1 MRAVAG
7 PAFQEVA
14 DDLQVVAAVAV
25 GGVQRVDE
33 AVVRIGEVV
42 DQPAHGGDLPV
53 MVGRR
58 NRHAIGPRLIHH
70 GADGLRQ
77 VVGQRRVLVVHALLI
92 MLHLGE
98 RLAQPRR
105 VGRGGDRGKPVI
117 NHHPAVAQPLP
128 LADILQVGE
137 SRLLGTL
144 PFTAFGVE
152 TPGHAEEFIQ
162 HGITGHDAVPG
173 HGTVLVN
180 GTILGSGTVS
190 VVFGRIVQR
199 QRGGGRVAVALEHDE
214 RFVATQLNGVGEF
227 LVVSAHLIARRVT
240 PDQRRLRVVEVPGQG
255 NQYPAIDLAGIPVGD
270 VPQSRR
276 CARRPIRSLFR
287 AQNPLT
293 PIIEVLDLREPVVG
307 TDGVGVQALRVISRT
322 LRGDR
327 CAVVHRAV
335 RVAQPSGMGRRPEL
349 Q

>member
-1 MRAVAG
+1 MQLVGGYLVGEIGLGLNAAGAVAEHHARRHAQRAAEHGQRGGVVRAVAG

-42 DQPAHGGDLPV
+42 DQPAHGGDLLV

-58 NRHAIGPRLIHH
+58 DRHAIGLRLSHH
-70 GADGLRQ
+70 GVDGLRQ
-77 VVGQRRVLVVHALLI
+77 VIGQRRVLVVYALLVV
-92 MLHLGE
+92 LHLGQ

-173 HGTVLVN
+173 HGTVPVNGTVLVN

-199 QRGGGRVAVALEHDE
+199 QRGGGRVAAALEHDE
-214 RFVATQLNGVGEF
+214 RFVAAQLDGVGEL
-227 LVVSAHLIARRVT
+227 LVV
-240 PDQRRLRVVEVPGQG
+240 
-255 NQYPAIDLAGIPVGD
+255 
-270 VPQSRR
+270 
-276 CARRPIRSLFR
+276 
-287 AQNPLT
+287 
-293 PIIEVLDLREPVVG
+293 
-307 TDGVGVQALRVISRT
+307 
-322 LRGDR
+322 
-327 CAVVHRAV
+327 
-335 RVAQPSGMGRRPEL
+335 
-349 Q
+349 

>member
-1 MRAVAG
+1 MSTVAG

-14 DDLQVVAAVAV
+14 DHLQVVAAVAV

-42 DQPAHGGDLPV
+42 DQPTHGGDLPV

-58 NRHAIGPRLIHH
+58 TRHAIGLRLSHH
-70 GADGLRQ
+70 GVDGLRQ
-77 VVGQRRVLVVHALLI
+77 VIGQRRVLVVYALLVV
-92 MLHLGE
+92 LHLGQ

-173 HGTVLVN
+173 HGTVPVNGTVLVN

-199 QRGGGRVAVALEHDE
+199 QRGGGRVAAALEHDE
-214 RFVATQLNGVGEF
+214 RFVAAQLDGVGEL
-227 LVVSAHLIARRVT
+227 LVV
-240 PDQRRLRVVEVPGQG
+240 
-255 NQYPAIDLAGIPVGD
+255 
-270 VPQSRR
+270 
-276 CARRPIRSLFR
+276 
-287 AQNPLT
+287 
-293 PIIEVLDLREPVVG
+293 
-307 TDGVGVQALRVISRT
+307 
-322 LRGDR
+322 
-327 CAVVHRAV
+327 
-335 RVAQPSGMGRRPEL
+335 
-349 Q
+349 